1 VEAKPLFR
9 PDVVGRRVR
18 GFVLPERVVGAQG
31 VLRNWAGLIGGAGFS
46 GYREQDLL
54 PDFLSDLF
62 GAVLGYVGPASGSAR
77 YTLSRETH
85 VEVEGEF
92 VDAVLGEFGAAKRP
106 VVAVEG
112 KGPRNPLDR
121 PFGGRRLS
129 AVEQGYR
136 YATNLPCD
144 WIVVT
149 NIAQIRL
156 YHKGS
161 DQRTYERFETAR
173 FATDEEHLRRFVY
186 LLGAERVVPAVGE
199 NHLRELLT
207 ASERAELDLTR
218 AYYAAYAETRL
229 DLLDRLRQENPNAPP
244 EELLSATQ
252 KLLDRVLFCAFAEDR
267 GLLPADTLKQAYEAR
282 NAYNPQPI
290 WESFRGLFQAI
301 DRGNEALG
309 IPAYDGGLFEP
320 DPFLDALSVPD
331 EVCRKLKQLGDY
343 DYRAPEIASA
353 GEGDAEAEPIV
364 DVDVLGHIFE
374 QSITDLEQIRADL
387 EAGDRELAE
396 AKKRISRRKREGAFY
411 TPAYITRYIV
421 RAALGPV
428 IDERFERLRAKHQGQ
443 AKGTAAAALE
453 DPWVYDLAKLNEPQ
467 RKALVRFWDACLAE
481 LQTVRLLDPACGSGA
496 FLIEAFDQFHRR
508 YQEINERLRELR
520 RGEPSLFDADRTIL
534 RHNLY
539 GVDLNGEA
547 VQIARLSV
555 WIKTAERGKELTDLD
570 GTIRAG
576 NSIVDDPAL
585 DPRALEWRSAFPE
598 VFADGGFDV
607 VVGNPPYVRQEL
619 LGEVKPYLSRRFAAY
634 HGMADLYVYFFER
647 GLTLLRPGGRLSF
660 IVTNKWMKAGYGAPL
675 RRLFG
680 ERARVEAVIDFGH
693 AKQIFADADVF
704 PSIVVVAK
712 PAEGEAPAPE
722 DEVQVSVIPRE
733 RLRLDDLQTQIDEEG
748 FELPCS
754 RLGEEPWRLE
764 PPGAQRLLDKIR
776 ERGVPLADYAGAK
789 PYRGILTGYNN
800 AFLIDNAT
808 RARLVAED
816 ARAEDLIRPYLR
828 GQDVGRWASQWAGL
842 WMIVLKSSGDH
853 AWPWEKAGEQA
864 EEVFAREYPS
874 LHKHFKPHES
884 RLERR
889 SDRGRH
895 WWELRACAYYD
906 VFDRPKITYQVIQ
919 YYPAY
924 AMDTEGVLGNDKT
937 FFLAAPDLYLLGVLN
952 SPLLWWHNWRFLTH
966 LKDEALN
973 PAAVRMEQLPI
984 ALPGDDLRDEV
995 AGLAR
1000 KLVDLEQQRSEAAK
1014 TLLDWLRVEH
1024 EIETPGRRLEA
1035 PFELT
1040 SDELVAEVRK
1050 RRGKKGLS
1058 AAALK
1063 NLREEHAA
1071 TVEPMRRRL
1080 AESEELERR
1089 LADLVHEAYGLT
1101 PEEVDLMWRTAPPRM
1116 PVARAAE
1123 GD

>member
-1 VEAKPLFR
+1 M
-9 PDVVGRRVR
+9 
-18 GFVLPERVVGAQG
+18 LPEWVAAAQG
-31 VLRNWAGLIGGAGFS
+31 KLQNWAALIGGAGFGS
-46 GYREQDLL
+46 FREQDLL
-54 PDFLSDLF
+54 PELLSDVF
-62 GAVLGYVGPASGSAR
+62 GSLLGYTGPASGSAR

-92 VDAVLGEFGAAKRP
+92 ADAVLGELGTAKRF

-112 KGPRNPLDR
+112 KGPRDPLDR

-149 NIAQIRL
+149 NIAEIRL

-173 FATDEEHLRRFVY
+173 FARDEDHLRRFVY
-186 LLGAERVVPAVGE
+186 LLGAERVVPEVGG

-218 AYYAAYAETRL
+218 AFYAAYAETRL
-229 DLLDRLRQENPNAPP
+229 DLLDRLRQENRDAPP
-244 EELLSATQ
+244 EPLLSATQ

-282 NAYNPQPI
+282 NPFNPQPV
-290 WESFRGLFQAI
+290 WENFRGLFRAI
-301 DRGNEALG
+301 DRGDERLG

-320 DPFLDALSVPD
+320 DPFLDGLSVPD
-331 EVCRKLKQLGDY
+331 DVCRELKQLGDY
-343 DYRAPEIASA
+343 DYRAPEIVSA
-353 GEGDAEAEPIV
+353 GEGDPEAEPIV

-387 EAGDRELAE
+387 EAGDPELTA
-396 AKKRISRRKREGAFY
+396 AKERISRRRREGAFY

-421 RAALGPV
+421 HAALEPV
-428 IDERFERLRAKHQGQ
+428 IEERFERLRAAHQSR
-443 AKGTAAAALE
+443 AKDTAVYALE
-453 DPWVYDLAKLNEPQ
+453 DPWVYDLVKLNEPQ

-508 YQEINERLRELR
+508 YQEINERLTELR
-520 RGEPSLFDADRTIL
+520 RGKPSLFDADRTIL

-547 VQIARLSV
+547 IQIARLSV

-570 GTIRAG
+570 ATIRAG
-576 NSIVDDPAL
+576 NSIVDDSDI
-585 DPRALEWRSAFPE
+585 DPRALDWRSAFPA

-619 LGEVKPYLSRRFAAY
+619 LGEVKPYLGRSFAAY

-647 GLTLLRPGGRLSF
+647 GLELLRPGGRLSF

-675 RRLFG
+675 RRLFT
-680 ERARVEAVIDFGH
+680 ERAWVEAVIDFGH
-693 AKQIFADADVF
+693 AKQIFAEADVF

-712 PAEGEAPAPE
+712 PVAGEAPPD
-722 DEVQVSVIPRE
+722 DEVEVSVIPRE
-733 RLRLDDLQTQIDEEG
+733 RLRIDDLQTQVDEEG
-748 FELPCS
+748 FRLPRS

-764 PPGAQRLLDKIR
+764 PPGVQRLLDKIG
-776 ERGVPLADYAGAK
+776 ERGVPLAEYAGVK
-789 PYRGILTGYNN
+789 PYYGIKTGCNE
-800 AFLIDNAT
+800 AFLIDTAT
-808 RARLVAED
+808 RDRLVAEG
-816 ARAEDLIRPYLR
+816 ASSAEILKPYLR
-828 GQDVGRWASQWAGL
+828 GQDVQRWVPSWDGL
-842 WMIVLKSSGDH
+842 WMI
-853 AWPWEKAGEQA
+853 
-864 EEVFAREYPS
+864 FARRGIEIDRYPAVRA
-874 LHKHFKPHES
+874 H
-884 RLERR
+884 LERFR
-889 SDRGRH
+889 EKLEPKPEAWDEKRDGLWSGRKPGPYA
-895 WWELRACAYYD
+895 WYEIQDTVAYWELLEG
-906 VFDRPKITYQVIQ
+906 PKILYQEIQ
-919 YYPAY
+919 FHPAY
-924 AMDTEGVLGNDKT
+924 ALDQQGLFTNNKV
-937 FFLAAPDLYLLGVLN
+937 FLLPTSDPYLLAVLN
-952 SPLLWWHNWRFLTH
+952 SPLLWWHNWRFLAH

-973 PAAVRMEQLPI
+973 PAGFRMEQLPI
-984 ALPGDDLRDEV
+984 AVPGDDLRDEA
-995 AGLAR
+995 AGLAQN
-1000 KLVDLEQQRSEAAK
+1000 LVSLEQRRSEAAK

-1063 NLREEHAA
+1063 SLREEHAA
-1071 TVEPMRRRL
+1071 SVEPMRRRL
-1080 AESEELERR
+1080 AEGAELELR
-1089 LADLVHEAYGLT
+1089 LADLVHQAYGLT

-1116 PVARAAE
+1116 PVERPS
-1123 GD
+1123 GRG